1 VTLRYKRID
10 KGMGYR
16 YPIFAPHMLLLC
28 LLGVL
33 KSRKTPSGDTVTFT
47 EKIKGQHN
55 SWKPTE
61 LVDSLLCLQRT
72 SGTRVST
79 GPYMGEGP
87 IDIHVACVFPAL
99 YRAERYLLLYILR
112 LPFYSR
118 ILHLSEDSGVIYI
131 FVLQVNT
138 TTLL

>member
-1 VTLRYKRID
+1 
-10 KGMGYR
+10 
-16 YPIFAPHMLLLC
+16 MLLLC

-33 KSRKTPSGDTVTFT
+33 KSRKTPSGETVTFA

-87 IDIHVACVFPAL
+87 KDIHVACVFPAL
-99 YRAERYLLLYILR
+99 YRAERYLLLYIL
-112 LPFYSR
+112 
-118 ILHLSEDSGVIYI
+118 
-131 FVLQVNT
+131 
-138 TTLL
+138 